1 MRKELTWEDWMN
13 TRKSLSGLADR
24 RRGSRSMSSL
34 PTTPV
39 EEAVVI
45 DVVDETTVVE
55 IVVIGETD
63 VTTVVIDVT
72 TTDEITSPNRREE
85 VRKRPIW
92 RVSRRL
98 SSPLSHNKGSF
109 LHLSA
114 T

>member
-1 MRKELTWEDWMN
+1 
-13 TRKSLSGLADR
+13 
-24 RRGSRSMSSL
+24 MSSL

-45 DVVDETTVVE
+45 DVVDEMTVVE

-63 VTTVVIDVT
+63 VTTTVVIDVT
-72 TTDEITSPNRREE
+72 TTDETTSPNRREE
-85 VRKRPIW
+85 IRKRPIW